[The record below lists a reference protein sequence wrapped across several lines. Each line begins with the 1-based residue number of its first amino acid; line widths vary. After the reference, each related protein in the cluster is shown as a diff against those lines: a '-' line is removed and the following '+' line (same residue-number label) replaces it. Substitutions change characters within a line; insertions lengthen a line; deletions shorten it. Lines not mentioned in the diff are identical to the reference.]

1 MWPEVMPFFLQFA
14 DDGLKGLI
22 SVKITREKER
32 GFDIGIVQGF
42 FNKGSAF
49 CKLMTGKDK
58 RDFLFCTIASDD
70 GSFICSEAS

>member
-42 FNKGSAF
+42 FNILSPLG
-49 CKLMTGKDK
+49 KLMTSKNKGDV
-58 RDFLFCTIASDD
+58 LLGTIASDD
-70 GSFICSEAS
+70 GSFI